1 MLSQLKGISRRVNWN
16 VSLGLLLLCGL
27 WSVQVA
33 CEYPGITH
41 PLAAPDGSGHE
52 ASETPG
58 TPVAS
63 PTPEPTETAISG
75 ISTPTPTLEPGDP
88 TPTGS
93 PEPESSPTPT
103 LTPTP
108 TATPTPTP
116 TPTPVP
122 AVIQIGL
129 NDFRL
134 VPNEVVATAGTVT
147 FVLKNEGRYTH
158 DFRVEGSGIDER
170 APKVGRGR
178 TFEWQIDLEPGI
190 YRISCPIS
198 NHADRGMVGSLEI
211 VA

>member
-1 MLSQLKGISRRVNWN
+1 MKGISTRVDRN
-16 VSLGLLLLCGL
+16 VSLGLFLLCGL
-27 WSVQVA
+27 WFVQVA

-41 PLAAPDGSGHE
+41 PLAASDGSGHE

-58 TPVAS
+58 IPVAS
-63 PTPEPTETAISG
+63 PTPEPTETATYG
-75 ISTPTPTLEPGDP
+75 VSTPMPTLEPGSP

-93 PEPESSPTPT
+93 PGPAGSPTPT

-108 TATPTPTP
+108 TATP

-178 TFEWQIDLEPGI
+178 TFEWQIDLEPGT